1 MLITKKKITILAL
14 AVVSALCMAFGS
26 LLFAPDTVKA
36 DDTEQSIYAGYFKE
50 TVYKEYNLINSYIAI
65 DSTVN
70 YSGLKSKTEGLT
82 LHIGENGE
90 SLTLKYNENTF
101 NIKCLNSDSAQV
113 DGFFAYHIKA
123 KEYVNGE
130 NKYELT
136 SFIIDAGIDADGQ
149 AVSLIPGASVS
160 GVKMIKAKTVDIET
174 VKTTLVKPGDELIN
188 RYVMVDLS
196 KDYSDV
202 NCLHF
207 SIGYPVGVCF
217 TADNVAIDNIWYSV
231 QTTTP
236 FFINRETYKDDGY
249 AIFYFESYQY
259 EDGEDYDGDGYNDVH
274 TFNDIDYRGYGWSQ
288 AYADNQDYMCE
299 DATRINESLDGFYL
313 ISFADDVEDS
323 EGNPDIPVDEE
334 EPDTEEKDLFDKIE
348 NGLNNLTEW
357 FNENTGLG
365 VSSSIMGLAIIVVV
379 VALIRKRK

>member
-1 MLITKKKITILAL
+1 MIVTKKKITILAL

-26 LLFAPDTVKA
+26 LLFTPDTVKA
-36 DDTEQSIYAGYFKE
+36 DDTEQSIYAGYVKE
-50 TVYKEYNLINSYIAI
+50 TVYQGYNLINSYITI

-130 NKYELT
+130 NKYELK

-160 GVKMIKAKTVDIET
+160 GVKMIHAKTVDIET
-174 VKTTLVKPGDELIN
+174 VETTLVKPGDKLIN

-207 SIGYPVGVCF
+207 SIGFPVPVCF
-217 TADNVAIDNIWYSV
+217 TAEPVFISAIWYSV
-231 QTTTP
+231 QTTEP
-236 FFINRETYKDDGY
+236 YFINNKTYKDDGY
-249 AIFYFESYQY
+249 AIFYFNSYQY
-259 EDGEDYDGDGYNDVH
+259 EDYEDYDGDGYSDVF
-274 TFNDIDYRGYGWSQ
+274 TFNDIDYNGYGWSES
-288 AYADNQDYMCE
+288 YANELGYELE

-313 ISFADDVEDS
+313 LSFADDVE
-323 EGNPDIPVDEE
+323 EENPDIPVDGE

-365 VSSSIMGLAIIVVV
+365 VSSSIMGLAIVVV
-379 VALIRKRK
+379 VVMLIRKRK